1 MKLCSSEKALTLPCM
16 ENQEPVLL
24 SPLMS
29 HIPLPYKVGSRR
41 KSLNPK
47 GIIVFALW

>member
-1 MKLCSSEKALTLPCM
+1 MNLCSCEKVLTLPCM

-29 HIPLPYKVGSRR
+29 HIPLPYKMGSRR
-41 KSLNPK
+41 NSLNPK
-47 GIIVFALW
+47 GILVFAL